1 MQNASRISKLF
12 MYALTKSVFW
22 AIMIID
28 VSILPKVIKL

>member
-12 MYALTKSVFW
+12 MYTLTKSLFC

-28 VSILPKVIKL
+28 VSKLPKVIRL